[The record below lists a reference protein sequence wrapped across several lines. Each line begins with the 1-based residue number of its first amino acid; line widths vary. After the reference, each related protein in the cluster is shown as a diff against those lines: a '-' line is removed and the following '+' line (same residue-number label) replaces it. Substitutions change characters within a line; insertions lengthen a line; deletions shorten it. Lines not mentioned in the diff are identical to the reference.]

1 MPDSLLSLDA
11 PAAGLRLLVCTAR
24 DLSLDAS
31 ARHALAPGSAGVLAE
46 ALTAALLLAAHH
58 GSRVDVQ
65 LECNGPVRGLLVDA
79 DESGAVRGLVRVN
92 TLEGRPRSDE
102 LTRFDPRPLLA
113 SPHDE
118 RAGNLSILRAPGGGQ
133 PAHRAAFPFAGADLA
148 AALTLHL
155 RGEREAGGEMAV
167 EALVSSAEAIAALAG
182 VLVSP
187 LDPAESE
194 RARALGKPLR
204 QGGLAA
210 ALLRA
215 GEALG
220 ARPCAVLGVRTGSAP
235 PGDGAAAAIRLPLLA
250 GARGAR
256 ACGRSAPR
264 SCARWRRTTAGRAS
278 PATSAPPRTRSP
290 RTSCC
295 RSLKAEAA
303 SSASAPHGGS

>member
-1 MPDSLLSLDA
+1 VPDSLLSLDA

-79 DESGAVRGLVRVN
+79 DEGGAVRGLVRVN
-92 TLEGRPRSDE
+92 TLEGRPRTDE

-118 RAGNLSILRAPGGGQ
+118 SAGNLSILRAPGGGQ

-167 EALVSSAEAIAALAG
+167 EALVSSAEAIAAVAG

-187 LDPAESE
+187 LDAAESE

-210 ALLRA
+210 ALLRT

-220 ARPCAVLGVRTGSAP
+220 IAHALSSAFGLGGLRPVAELRPRFACRCSRERVEHALRSL
-235 PGDGAAAAIRLPLLA
+235 GAAELRDMAATDGGASLTCDFCTAAYAFSADELLSIA
-250 GARGAR
+250 QG
-256 ACGRSAPR
+256 
-264 SCARWRRTTAGRAS
+264 
-278 PATSAPPRTRSP
+278 
-290 RTSCC
+290 
-295 RSLKAEAA
+295 
-303 SSASAPHGGS
+303 

>member
-1 MPDSLLSLDA
+1 MPDSVLSLDA

-24 DLSLDAS
+24 DLSVDAS

-92 TLEGRPRSDE
+92 TLAGRPRSEE

-133 PAHRAAFPFAGADLA
+133 SAHRAAFPFAGADLA

-167 EALVSSAEAIAALAG
+167 EALVSSAEAIAAVAG

-210 ALLRA
+210 ALLRT

-220 ARPCAVLGVRTGSAP
+220 IAHALSSAFGLGALRQVAELKPRFACRCSRVRVEHALRSL
-235 PGDGAAAAIRLPLLA
+235 GAAELRDMAANDGGASLTCDFCTAAYAFSADELLSIA
-250 GARGAR
+250 QG
-256 ACGRSAPR
+256 
-264 SCARWRRTTAGRAS
+264 
-278 PATSAPPRTRSP
+278 
-290 RTSCC
+290 
-295 RSLKAEAA
+295 
-303 SSASAPHGGS
+303 